1 MIIGTGVKED
11 EEFIHNRTHGGGG
24 QGGMSMT
31 FFCLESVQRVSG
43 IKYVHLQAL
52 QEQAQG
58 ISPRIE
64 VTGALCVRACVCVC
78 EREVVLA
85 HRIRQ
90 PSACLADAGSQGSIH
105 IYSRVGREERR
116 EGGEARE
123 SEEYSST
130 GTKSLT
136 SHANQH
142 LVARSRS
149 VTLHYA
155 KPGRARASNAR
166 REEKKRDTKTPC

>member
-1 MIIGTGVKED
+1 MIIGTGEKED

-90 PSACLADAGSQGSIH
+90 PSACLADPDRRAAY
-105 IYSRVGREERR
+105 IYTAEWEGKSGGREGRQERER
-116 EGGEARE
+116 A
-123 SEEYSST
+123 SI
-130 GTKSLT
+130 
-136 SHANQH
+136 
-142 LVARSRS
+142 
-149 VTLHYA
+149 
-155 KPGRARASNAR
+155 RARAQR
-166 REEKKRDTKTPC
+166 V